1 MANGESFGSLLG
13 LTSPPADDGA
23 HPGLRQIAFTIGVI
37 ALGAKMAR
45 ADGEVSEI
53 EAAAFR
59 DFFQVPPGEERNV
72 ERFFN
77 LAKRDVAGF
86 ETYARQLAA
95 LFPDAPEILE
105 NVLEGLFSI
114 AKADGPIDV
123 AEAAYLAEV
132 SRIFGLSS
140 ARFERAKAA
149 ALGVVECEP
158 CTILGIDPLATDE
171 QIREAWLRQVK
182 ANHPDRLMA
191 QGLPEEAIAMA
202 NRKLALINDAYDRLR
217 RERGLVA
224 CVIELPSPNH
234 AARQSAVDV
243 LVLHY
248 TELPLDESLKV
259 LRDDKRANRVS
270 AHYVL
275 AEDGTVYRLVS
286 EDRVAWHAGR
296 SHWRGRDALNGTSIG
311 IEIVNLH
318 GDRHDYP
325 DVQIDAL
332 IELCRDIV
340 GRHPA
345 IVPRNVVGH
354 SDIAPKRKVDPGLRF
369 PWAKLAASGIGLWPR
384 AGAKADRRRHP
395 GGPAAL
401 RLSAGRRRDDGRHCR
416 LFPAPLP
423 ACQGRRNGRCRDPR
437 PAGRPA

>member
-1 MANGESFGSLLG
+1 MKIWDKIVEGATRLANGESFGSLLG
-13 LTSPPADDGA
+13 LSSPPADDGA

-77 LAKRDVAGF
+77 LAKRDIAGF

-95 LFPDAPEILE
+95 LFPDAPKILE
-105 NVLEGLFSI
+105 NVVEGLFSI
-114 AKADGPIDV
+114 GKADGPIDV

-132 SRIFGLSS
+132 AQIFGLSS

-171 QIREAWLRQVK
+171 QVREAWLRQVK

-217 RERGLVA
+217 RERGLV
-224 CVIELPSPNH
+224 
-234 AARQSAVDV
+234 
-243 LVLHY
+243 
-248 TELPLDESLKV
+248 
-259 LRDDKRANRVS
+259 
-270 AHYVL
+270 
-275 AEDGTVYRLVS
+275 
-286 EDRVAWHAGR
+286 
-296 SHWRGRDALNGTSIG
+296 
-311 IEIVNLH
+311 
-318 GDRHDYP
+318 
-325 DVQIDAL
+325 
-332 IELCRDIV
+332 
-340 GRHPA
+340 PA
-345 IVPRNVVGH
+345 
-354 SDIAPKRKVDPGLRF
+354 
-369 PWAKLAASGIGLWPR
+369 
-384 AGAKADRRRHP
+384 
-395 GGPAAL
+395 
-401 RLSAGRRRDDGRHCR
+401 
-416 LFPAPLP
+416 
-423 ACQGRRNGRCRDPR
+423 
-437 PAGRPA
+437 